1 VPGRAGSAID
11 REVKIL
17 VETLLMLFGGLTA
30 GTLGGML
37 GLGGGI
43 VLMPLLRFGVG
54 LPAGQAAGTC
64 VLAVFFTTL
73 GGSYRHYRLGHV
85 QVRPLVPVFAAGAV
99 ATVIASL
106 AFGYFAKR
114 ASWLDL
120 GIGLVF
126 TMIAVRMLTE
136 SVPGVGRSPAGRLV
150 EAGLQGSPAAKVG
163 VGATAG
169 VLPGLLGIGSGSI
182 LVPAF
187 TFLLRAPVKAA
198 IGASLVCFCVNAA
211 ISAGFKL
218 GQGYIDLGLALPAC
232 AGTLLGANLG
242 ALVNRRIP
250 SGTLKLIFGVVFVY
264 VALKFV
270 LRAFEV
276 TI

>member
-1 VPGRAGSAID
+1 
-11 REVKIL
+11 
-17 VETLLMLFGGLTA
+17 
-30 GTLGGML
+30 
-37 GLGGGI
+37 
-43 VLMPLLRFGVG
+43 
-54 LPAGQAAGTC
+54 
-64 VLAVFFTTL
+64 
-73 GGSYRHYRLGHV
+73 
-85 QVRPLVPVFAAGAV
+85 VFAAGAL
-99 ATVIASL
+99 ATVIASI
-106 AFGYFAKR
+106 AFGFFATR
-114 ASWLDL
+114 SSWLDL
-120 GIGLVF
+120 AIGLVF
-126 TMIAVRMLTE
+126 TMIAVRMLAEGVLGMDRSHT
-136 SVPGVGRSPAGRLV
+136 VPPL
-150 EAGLQGSPAAKVG
+150 EAGVHGSAMAKVG

-242 ALVNRRIP
+242 ALVNRRMP
-250 SGTLKLIFGVVFVY
+250 SGTLKLIFGMVFVY
-264 VALKFV
+264 VSLKFV

-276 TI
+276 TL